1 MSIKRWIRVALGDVL
16 GYDSCMHCKMPWRY
30 VAGEKIRYSSSE
42 SVTPLCIRCFEEL
55 PVKRIDIYI
64 KQLVR
69 RWDLDK
75 EVADGIIASARKE
88 VRRMKKSLSAQ
99 SLRI

>member
-30 VAGEKIRYSSSE
+30 VAGEKIMYSASE
-42 SVTPLCIRCFEEL
+42 SMTPLCIRCFEEL
-55 PVKRIDIYI
+55 SVKWIDAYI
-64 KQLVR
+64 KQMVR

-75 EVADGIIASARKE
+75 EVADGVIASARKE
-88 VRRMKKSLSAQ
+88 VRRMKESLSSQ
-99 SLRI
+99 SMKI

>member
-1 MSIKRWIRVALGDVL
+1 MRIKRLMQVVMGGML
-16 GYDSCMHCKMPWRY
+16 GYDGCMHCKMPWRY
-30 VAGEKIRYSSSE
+30 VAGEKIMYSSSE
-42 SVTPLCIRCFEEL
+42 GMTPLCIRCFESL
-55 PVKRIDIYI
+55 PVEKIDVYI

-88 VRRMKKSLSAQ
+88 VRRMKERLSAQ
-99 SLRI
+99 SLKI